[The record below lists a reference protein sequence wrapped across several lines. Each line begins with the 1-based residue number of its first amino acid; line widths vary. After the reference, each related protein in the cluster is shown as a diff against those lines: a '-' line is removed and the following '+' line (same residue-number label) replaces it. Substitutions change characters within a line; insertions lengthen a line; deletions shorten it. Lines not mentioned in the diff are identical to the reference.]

1 MVAFYFMEQEREF
14 KIKPHIKSGIAEVD
28 EYIEEIHR
36 YLLKTNGSSIK
47 QLIVSLDDIAM
58 KMVQDLNL
66 IIKGD
71 IKEPD
76 TIISYVDEKTG
87 KPKTKTVEGASKL
100 TILTDDSKI
109 YEKTMGLINKIEEFR
124 KLNQV
129 AESMRPEVEEI
140 KAQIAEIKIDRN
152 ANVYEQIQEQH
163 YKKNKAK

>member
-1 MVAFYFMEQEREF
+1 MAEEKEF

-28 EYIEEIHR
+28 DYIEEIHK
-36 YLLKTNGSSIK
+36 YLLKSNGSSIK

-76 TIISYVDEKTG
+76 TVITYTDEKTQ
-87 KPKTKTVEGASKL
+87 KTKTKTVEGASKL

-140 KAQIAEIKIDRN
+140 KAQIAEIKIDRT
-152 ANVYEQIQEQH
+152 ANVYEQLQEQH